1 MGMSMGMI
9 SAVFVPLYFLYSLI
23 IAPGNKMGMVRIIII
38 IRYLYI
44 YKYIFQKLLSFYY
57 TLQKY
62 KNATSSILSEFP
74 ERKSLPPNQKILI
87 GLEEITVPE

>member
-23 IAPGNKMGMVRIIII
+23 IAPGNKMGMVRIII
-38 IRYLYI
+38 RYILWMPYI
-44 YKYIFQKLLSFYY
+44 SKNVISFYY
-57 TLQKY
+57 ILQKY